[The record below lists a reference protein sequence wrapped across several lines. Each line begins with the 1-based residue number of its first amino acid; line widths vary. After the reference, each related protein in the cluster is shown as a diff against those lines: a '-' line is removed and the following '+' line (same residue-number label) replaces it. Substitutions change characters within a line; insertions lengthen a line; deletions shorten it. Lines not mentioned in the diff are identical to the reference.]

1 MEDSYYL
8 TALGVNSLFTYPLY
22 INILLSILSLIRFLL
37 EVIIFCKNVISDS
50 LDLTE
55 QIL

>member
-8 TALGVNSLFTYPLY
+8 TTLGVNSLFTYPLY

-50 LDLTE
+50 LDLPE